1 MISPGVGVS
10 LDDFWLR
17 YSHFIEGPSG
27 SEIVTRQLGV
37 SGSIPDS
44 ILVPRLQGESCRF
57 DIGTVAHPRGTG
69 RNWPPEA
76 IVDPTSGSGRLPLG
90 GLLHR
95 IEHGNNWY
103 WKQGAQTRLSCTDC
117 LAAAIS
123 QVRPNSE
130 KNLVVAVPNHWNVT
144 LQQEVLDSFQKENIR
159 AKLLWRPIA
168 AALEWFTLFGND
180 VEVGAISLANSPRKL
195 LCIHIGYADIE
206 ITELELV
213 PWKDEAD
220 RTVVV
225 PGRKRPGK
233 SDRIPGFGFRQLL
246 DQLSRTIKDRS
257 DPLFDDGDLL
267 ARFWNGLWC
276 SGDAA
281 RTIDTTRF
289 QKSDAVSIPD
299 GMEAILSGVPQMDL
313 GEVRSKLLSKRRRL
327 EREYFGIILAGSMAS
342 GQFQDGTEVS
352 RWLLETLQTSSRRL
366 LIEGGNSDK
375 GLIARGACRFGVL
388 LQQGRPTYLD
398 TLPRLEMVILE
409 KGEPAWV
416 DLLEPDQKWVE
427 GGREWQRPERV
438 QNLFIAPVR
447 VDLKLAISHQDFD
460 HVREVVAMI
469 PQPTTGK
476 ERVSLSVKMTPAQ
489 GNARLEVHPDNPD
502 LFGSQRVFID
512 WHRLTDFLDDKGEPT
527 TKEGY
532 LNAYP
537 RIFPELLPRLS
548 SPSRGRQAIRTLREV
563 MAMISMGHP
572 EDQINAQLK
581 LAREKL
587 REKDQTMYP
596 HDATAFDSEG
606 NCQGDFQLEEFMD
619 IAWPY
624 FLKHRPSEFIRCA
637 GYTHV
642 DHVDFHEMMVERFS
656 SGHVWD
662 DHVVAAGKCF
672 RNPRHISVYVN
683 EFISRWEQGWIT
695 QLWWKALS
703 EMLRFR
709 GNALQEVSSSTCTR
723 ILEAASEVFVK
734 EQKTGHGRELFRLVC
749 LVIVYTLRRRAFD
762 DAFLEPES
770 PLAIAIKT
778 LFLQARVDAS
788 KGRLRLMGG
797 SVDLSQQLQLIIDYV
812 DRKGKG
818 QLLIGD

>member
-1 MISPGVGVS
+1 MNPPGVGVS

-17 YSHFIEGPSG
+17 YSYLIERPDG
-27 SEIVTRQLGV
+27 SELVSRQLGV
-37 SGSIPDS
+37 SGAVPDA
-44 ILVPRLQGESCRF
+44 ILLPRLQGESCRF

-76 IVDPTSGSGRLPLG
+76 IVDTASGSGRLPLG

-95 IEHGNNWY
+95 IEHGNSWY
-103 WKQGAQTRLSCTDC
+103 WQQGVQTQLSCTDC

-123 QVRPNSE
+123 QLRPNSE
-130 KNLVVAVPNHWNVT
+130 KNLVVAVPNHWNVS
-144 LQQEVLDSFQKENIR
+144 LQQELLDSFQKENIR
-159 AKLLWRPIA
+159 ARLLWRPIA
-168 AALEWFTLFGND
+168 AAFEWFASYGNQID
-180 VEVGAISLANSPRKL
+180 IDEASSATPPGKL
-195 LCIHIGYADIE
+195 LCVHIGYADIE

-213 PWKDEAD
+213 PWKNDAN
-220 RTVVV
+220 TMGVV

-233 SDRIPGFGFRQLL
+233 ADRIPGFGFRQLL
-246 DQLSRTIKDRS
+246 DQLSRTAKDRR
-257 DPLFDDGDLL
+257 DPLFDDGDLM
-267 ARFWNGLWC
+267 ARLWNGLWC
-276 SGDAA
+276 SSEIP
-281 RTIDTTRF
+281 RWIENHRFRKTDTF
-289 QKSDAVSIPD
+289 SIPE
-299 GMEAILSGVPQMDL
+299 GMEAILCGVPQMEV
-313 GEVRSKLLSKRRRL
+313 GEVRSKLQSTRKRL
-327 EREYFGIILAGSMAS
+327 ERVYFGVVLTGPMAS
-342 GQFQDGTEVS
+342 RHFQDGTNVS
-352 RWLLETLQTSSRRL
+352 AWLLESLQVSSSRM
-366 LIEGGNSDK
+366 LIEGGNASK
-375 GLIARGACRFGVL
+375 GVVARGASRFAQM
-388 LQQGRPTYLD
+388 LQEGWPTYLD

-409 KGEPAWV
+409 KGEPTWV

-438 QNLFIAPVR
+438 QNLFIAPQR

-469 PQPTTGK
+469 PQPTIRK

-502 LFGSQRVFID
+502 LFGTRRVFID
-512 WHRLTDFLDDKGEPT
+512 WHRLTDFLDEKGAPT

-548 SPSRGRQAIRTLREV
+548 SPSRGRQAIRTLREL
-563 MAMISMGHP
+563 MAMMNMGHP

-581 LAREKL
+581 VAREKL
-587 REKDQTMYP
+587 REKDQSMYP

-606 NCQGDFQLEEFMD
+606 NCQGDFRLEEFMEV
-619 IAWPY
+619 AWPY
-624 FLKHRPSEFIRCA
+624 FQKHRPSEFIRCA

-642 DHVDFHEMMVERFS
+642 NHVDFHEMMVERFS

-709 GNALQEVSSSTCTR
+709 GNALQEVSSPTCTK
-723 ILEAASEVFVK
+723 ILETASEVFVK
-734 EQKTGHGRELFRLVC
+734 EQRTGHGRELFRLAC

-770 PLAIAIKT
+770 PLAIAIKNQ
-778 LFLQARVDAS
+778 FLQARVDAA

-812 DRKGKG
+812 DRRGKG